1 MIIANTILN
10 GEINN
15 QFVKILQNNSML
27 NNQVIKPVIVA
38 AKHGNESNLYGA
50 LYALLL
56 QLKEKENN

>member
-1 MIIANTILN
+1 
-10 GEINN
+10 
-15 QFVKILQNNSML
+15 ML